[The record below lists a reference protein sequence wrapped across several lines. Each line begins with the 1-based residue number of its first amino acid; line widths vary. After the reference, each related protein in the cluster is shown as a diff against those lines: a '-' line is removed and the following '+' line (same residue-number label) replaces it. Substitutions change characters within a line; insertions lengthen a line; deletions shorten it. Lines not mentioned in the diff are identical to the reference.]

1 MQTQSN
7 SHFIIFSE
15 YVFILLPFIVLLI
28 VKINESNGAG
38 FFSMA
43 DWSFAASILYGQA
56 LVKFTAGSVNRK
68 STQWQRVVFIIS
80 LITVLGLVPSLVVLA
95 LVLISDCVSAFLQ
108 ALQMTNFVLSTVV
121 FILLGGAGQKMI
133 DDGNSSDI
141 K

>member
-1 MQTQSN
+1 
-7 SHFIIFSE
+7 
-15 YVFILLPFIVLLI
+15 
-28 VKINESNGAG
+28 
-38 FFSMA
+38 
-43 DWSFAASILYGQA
+43 
-56 LVKFTAGSVNRK
+56 
-68 STQWQRVVFIIS
+68 
-80 LITVLGLVPSLVVLA
+80 VLA